1 MDLSRRDRKA
11 LWTKAGNR
19 CTYNSDGET
28 CNIELVII
36 DKGKYIVLGEE
47 CHIVGEKPKAARY
60 IEDYPQR
67 ETYYNAILMCG
78 VHHKIIDDNPDVY
91 TIQVLHAMK
100 DRHEETIQLALQNNT
115 LQPLIIKDS
124 EFLTIV
130 EKAQRAI
137 GMEIN
142 RPAQLSN
149 VKSELRVGN
158 VQEAIGF
165 STNQGLTAIT
175 IVCSCNQPF
184 SVAFVGTP
192 PESAICPHCGQKHEL
207 QQRGGRPTLDT

>member
-1 MDLSRRDRKA
+1 MGLSKHDRKA
-11 LWTKAGNR
+11 LWAKAGNR
-19 CTYNSDGET
+19 CTYNFDGET
-28 CNIELVII
+28 CNTELVKV
-36 DKGKYIVLGEE
+36 DNGKYVVLGRE
-47 CHIVGEKPKAARY
+47 CHIVGKKPTSARY
-60 IEDYPQR
+60 LEDYPQR

-78 VHHKIIDDNPDVY
+78 KHHTIIDDNPDVY
-91 TIQVLHAMK
+91 TIEVLHTMK

-175 IVCSCNQPF
+175 ILCSCNQSF

-192 PESAICPHCGQKHEL
+192 PESAVCPHCGRKHEL
-207 QQRGGRPTLDT
+207 HR